1 MSRNL
6 ALALP
11 LAGVVFTAPLALSGA
26 AAPPWRAAPLSFEVT
41 TTADAHDAHPGDGRC
56 ADREGRCTLRA
67 ATEEA
72 AAQPPGTAVSIAVP
86 AGTYRLT
93 LGSLDF
99 NGGTVSVAG
108 AGAHATVIE
117 ATGQFRVVEVG
128 SAATAT
134 VSGVTITRGRPGD
147 GSYGGGTFN
156 AGHLLISDSIVT
168 ANRATAGGGVAN
180 AGGT

>member
-11 LAGVVFTAPLALSGA
+11 LAGVVLTAPLALSAA
-26 AAPPWRAAPLSFEVT
+26 AAPLWRAAPLSFEVT

-93 LGSLDF
+93 LGQPRL
-99 NGGTVSVAG
+99 
-108 AGAHATVIE
+108 
-117 ATGQFRVVEVG
+117 R
-128 SAATAT
+128 
-134 VSGVTITRGRPGD
+134 RRPRLGD
-147 GSYGGGTFN
+147 GCRGARDGDR
-156 AGHLLISDSIVT
+156 GHREVPG
-168 ANRATAGGGVAN
+168 A
-180 AGGT
+180 